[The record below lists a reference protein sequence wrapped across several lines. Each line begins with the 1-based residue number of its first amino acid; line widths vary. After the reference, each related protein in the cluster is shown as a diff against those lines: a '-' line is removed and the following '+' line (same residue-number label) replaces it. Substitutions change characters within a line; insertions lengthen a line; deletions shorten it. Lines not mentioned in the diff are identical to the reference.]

1 MDGSGSMKST
11 RLGLGSSTTAILV
24 CWLLSGA
31 AAFAQALPEGYVR
44 NPPVEPGLAPGM
56 AVEESATVAR
66 AWQVRFTSGDEI
78 LSGLTDLAKQE
89 GITSAQITG
98 LGGLS
103 KALLAFGDP
112 SIGEMVF
119 KLIPIDEKTELV
131 SLDGTVS
138 LRDGVPSVHLHAVL
152 ALSDGTTRGGHVLE
166 LHVSPVAE
174 VTILATD

>member
-1 MDGSGSMKST
+1 MSV
-11 RLGLGSSTTAILV
+11 AITVGCSL
-24 CWLLSGA
+24 
-31 AAFAQALPEGYVR
+31 FAVTPAVGQDVPAGYVR
-44 NPPVEPGLAPGM
+44 NPPVVPGLAPGM

-66 AWQVRFTSGDEI
+66 TWQVRFTSGDEI
-78 LSGLTDLAKQE
+78 LSGLTDLAKSE
-89 GITSAQITG
+89 GITSAQVTG

-112 SIGEMVF
+112 SIGAMVF

-138 LRDGVPSVHLHAVL
+138 MRDGVPSVHLHAVV

-174 VTILATD
+174 VTILATE